1 MNLTVEY
8 SMFLQRAWE
17 RSMSLAITVYIFI
30 LNGFIDTQMKKN
42 GENFLQLPSI
52 SANVW
57 SEMLGKG

>member
-1 MNLTVEY
+1 MNSTVEY

-42 GENFLQLPSI
+42 GVNFLQLPSI